1 MLYSVPFW
9 FSNSAYDL
17 VNTDYFGSGPSSIAM
32 RQHYT
37 ILFNTF
43 VMMTLGYQL
52 TCRKLGWSEM
62 NILSHL
68 ISWDNILFLIVMLGE
83 LGIQA
88 LIVEFPLFNEI
99 FGTEHLQWSMHF
111 TCWIFGLGAIAVNLA
126 AKKVFDNEEHY
137 SKFFKIGMEEDPTN
151 QRKKMLFKLQDDM
164 KNRFTKGAA
173 EDSDMSCDSVHEKLL
188 DHYEADGHDHD
199 EEEKEQE

>member
-9 FSNSAYDL
+9 FSDSAYNL
-17 VNTDYFGSGPSSIAM
+17 VSTDFFGSGASSIAM

-43 VMMTLGYQL
+43 VMMTMGYQL

-62 NILSHL
+62 NIVSHL
-68 ISWDNILFLIVMLGE
+68 FSFDNKWFIIVFLSEFVM
-83 LGIQA
+83 QW

-99 FGTEHLQWSMHF
+99 FGTVHLRWSMHI

-137 SKFFKIGMEEDPTN
+137 SKFFKIDMEEDPAN
-151 QRKKMLFKLQDDM
+151 QRKKMLFKL
-164 KNRFTKGAA
+164 
-173 EDSDMSCDSVHEKLL
+173 
-188 DHYEADGHDHD
+188 
-199 EEEKEQE
+199 

>member
-17 VNTDYFGSGPSSIAM
+17 VNTDFFGSGPSSIAM

-43 VMMTLGYQL
+43 VMMTLGYQI

-62 NILSHL
+62 NLLSHL
-68 ISWDNILFLIVMLGE
+68 FSRDNKWFLIVLSGE
-83 LGIQA
+83 LAIQA

-99 FGTEHLQWSMHF
+99 FATEHLQWSMHF
-111 TCWIFGLGAIAVNLA
+111 TCWTFGLGAIAVNLI

-137 SKFFKIGMEEDPTN
+137 SKFFKIGMEEDPAN

-164 KNRFTKGAA
+164 KNRFAKGAVD
-173 EDSDMSCDSVHEKLL
+173 DSDMTCDSIHEKLL
-188 DHYEADGHDHD
+188 DHNEADGHDHY
-199 EEEKEQE
+199 EEEK